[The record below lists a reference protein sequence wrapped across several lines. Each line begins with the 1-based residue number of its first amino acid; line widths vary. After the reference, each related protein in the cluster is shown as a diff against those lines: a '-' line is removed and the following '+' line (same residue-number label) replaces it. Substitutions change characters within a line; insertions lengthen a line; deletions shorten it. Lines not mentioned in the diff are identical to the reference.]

1 MTPDLL
7 HHRRR
12 SARALL
18 LAAALAA
25 ITVPVTAPAAASPA
39 AQAHRPRLL
48 VSGLQ
53 GAVGSTVGPDG
64 ALYVAEGVAARI
76 SRVDPRTGRRTTFA
90 SGLPRRLVATGG
102 AMDVAFVR
110 HRAYVL
116 VTLVGPDVGGTGVDG
131 IYRVDGPNRVTVVAD
146 IGAWS
151 LAHPPIPPFFVPT
164 GLQYAMQPYR
174 GGFLVTDGHHNRL
187 LRVGLDGE
195 VAELVAFPNVVPTGI
210 ATVGRSA
217 YVAQAG
223 PVPHQPSNGRVV
235 RVEPRSGWIVEV
247 ASGAPL
253 LVDVELG
260 PRHALYALSQGHFT
274 AGNPEDSTADPGT
287 GALVRADRH
296 GRLTPVARALDR
308 PSSLQFLRGTAYVVT
323 LTGQIWTIDPG

>member
-12 SARALL
+12 PSRALL
-18 LAAALAA
+18 LAADIAA
-25 ITVPVTAPAAASPA
+25 NTVPVTAPAAASPTA
-39 AQAHRPRLL
+39 PAHRPRLL
-48 VSGLQ
+48 VSGLE

-64 ALYVAEGVAARI
+64 ALYVAEGVAGRI

-90 SGLPRRLVATGG
+90 SGLPRRIVGTGG

-187 LRVGLDGE
+187 LRVGLDGA
-195 VAELVAFPNVVPTGI
+195 VRELVAFPNVVPTGI
-210 ATVGRSA
+210 ATVGRSV

-223 PVPHQPSNGRVV
+223 PVPHQPSDGRIV
-235 RVEPRSGWIVEV
+235 RVEPRTGRVVEV

-260 PRHALYALSQGHFT
+260 PRRALYALSQGHFT
-274 AGNPEDSTADPGT
+274 AGNPEGSPADPGT
-287 GALVRADRH
+287 GALVRTGRH
-296 GRLTPVARALDR
+296 GRLTPVARGLDR
-308 PSSLQFLRGTAYVVT
+308 PSSLEFVRGSAYVVT
-323 LTGQIWTIDPG
+323 LSGQIWTIDPG